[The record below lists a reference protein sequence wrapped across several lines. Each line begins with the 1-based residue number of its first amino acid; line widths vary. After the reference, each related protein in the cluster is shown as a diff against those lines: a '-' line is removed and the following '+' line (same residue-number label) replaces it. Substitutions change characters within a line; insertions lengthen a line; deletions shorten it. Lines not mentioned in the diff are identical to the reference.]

1 MINKLIIEIE
11 MFFELFSVSDSMFVN
26 GISLLFLSSSRLLL
40 HLSVEQVSK
49 QSIVDSVVFNSFKY
63 NNYIS

>member
-11 MFFELFSVSDSMFVN
+11 MFFELFSVSDSLFVN